1 MTDWSSGYVTDI
13 QYIYGY
19 YPELNPLRVKL
30 ALLHRGI
37 VAPTIKTAC
46 ELGYGQGLSVNFHA
60 AASGIGW
67 AGTDFNPA
75 QAGFAQQLASVS
87 GSTAQLYDQSFEEFC
102 NRTDLPEFDY
112 VGLHGIWSWI
122 SDANRAMI
130 VEFIRRKLRLGG
142 VLYISYNTQPGW
154 AAMLPMRELLIQHS
168 EIMGSGEHGIVGKI
182 DGALEFAEALLN
194 INPRFALD
202 NPQIV
207 TRLKSLKNQN
217 RNYLAHEYFNRDWQP
232 MSFASMQQWLSAAKI
247 QFACSAHY
255 PDLVDRINLTNEQQ
269 VFLNTL
275 PQGTLRQTVRDF
287 CVNQP
292 FRRDYWIKGLRNLS
306 PLEKR
311 EQLTQIVVV
320 LTESREGLIPN
331 IVGSLG
337 EATIQSSIYEPLL
350 DWLAD
355 NKPRKVMQLLEK
367 AKVHQ
372 INAAQV
378 LQAVILLCGSGAL
391 KIAQDDVEVQNA
403 RIKTGALNT
412 FLMQKARSNGEIS
425 YLASPVTGGGISVP
439 RFDQLFLLAYQHRK
453 QTKFITADDLAQF
466 AWQILS
472 TQGQR
477 LIKEGKTLETAEA
490 NLTELTTSAEKFL
503 SKHLP
508 VYQALQ
514 II

>member
-13 QYIYGY
+13 HYIYGY

-60 AASGIGW
+60 AASGIAW

-87 GSTAQLYDQSFEEFC
+87 GSKAQLYDQSFEEFC
-102 NRTDLPEFDY
+102 NRADLPEFDY
-112 VGLHGIWSWI
+112 IGVHGIWSWI
-122 SDANRAMI
+122 SDANRAII
-130 VEFIRRKLRLGG
+130 VEFIRRRLRLGG

-154 AAMLPMRELLIQHS
+154 AAMLPMRELLLQHS
-168 EIMGSGEHGIVGKI
+168 EIMGSEAQGIVGKI
-182 DGALEFAEALLN
+182 DGALDFAEALMS

-202 NPQIV
+202 NPQII

-232 MSFASMQQWLSAAKI
+232 MSFASMQQWLSAAKV

-255 PDLVDRINLTNEQQ
+255 PDLIDRINLTNEQQ

-292 FRRDYWIKGLRNLS
+292 FRRDYWVKGLRNLS
-306 PLEKR
+306 SLEKR
-311 EQLTQIVVV
+311 EQLNQIAVV
-320 LTESREGLIPN
+320 LTEPREGLMPN

-337 EATIQSSIYEPLL
+337 AAAIQPSIYEPIL

-355 NKPRKVMQLLEK
+355 NKPCTIMQLLEK
-367 AKVHQ
+367 GKVHQ

-391 KIAQDDVEVQNA
+391 KIAQDDVEVQSA
-403 RIKTGALNT
+403 RNRTGILNT
-412 FLMQKARSNGEIS
+412 FLMQKARSTAEIG
-425 YLASPVTGGGISVP
+425 YLASPVTGGGIAMP
-439 RFDQLFLLAYQHRK
+439 RFDQLFLLAYQQRK
-453 QTKFITADDLAQF
+453 QPKSIAASDLAQF

-490 NLTELTTSAEKFL
+490 NLAELTTSAEKFL
-503 SKHLP
+503 NKHLS
-508 VYQALQ
+508 VYKALQ